1 MFGRGKRG
9 AAAAEAARE
18 AERKQLFA
26 KLAERPDTVCPFLG
40 LADDRTGFRN
50 GATEAH
56 RCYAFGDPAPLSSEQ
71 QTRVCLERGYGNCP
85 RYLRGVLVIPTEEL
99 EALRRPRP
107 APAPAPVAP
116 ARRRRR
122 VAPILLI
129 VVLLLAVA
137 GGGAAAWGFLLGG
150 FAPVAVV
157 SPSPTESAA
166 PTPEPTEAVT
176 PAPTEAPTPTPDPT
190 PQPEDEFQFYEVAVD
205 DDDYTL
211 YTIDEAGNVVSQR
224 EASFSRPSQAR
235 VERIESPSGL
245 LHWRTLIGEYEG
257 LSYVFPDSGEFDVR
271 EVYRRPDG
279 GRSSELLPEEEL

>member
-1 MFGRGKRG
+1 VFGRGKRV

-18 AERKQLFA
+18 EERTALFA

-40 LADDRTGFRN
+40 LADDRTGYRD

-107 APAPAPVAP
+107 APPPPAAAPT
-116 ARRRRR
+116 RRRRR
-122 VAPILLI
+122 LAP
-129 VVLLLAVA
+129 VLLVALLVLAVA

-150 FAPVAVV
+150 FAPVAVA
-157 SPSPTESAA
+157 S
-166 PTPEPTEAVT
+166 PEPTEAVT
-176 PAPTEAPTPTPDPT
+176 PTLEPSPTIAPSPTEAPTPTPDPT
-190 PQPEDEFQFYEVAVD
+190 PQAEDEFQFYEIAVD
-205 DDDYTL
+205 DEDYVLYGVDD
-211 YTIDEAGNVVSQR
+211 AGFVTTERQ
-224 EASFSRPSQAR
+224 ASFNRPSQAR
-235 VERIESPSGL
+235 VDRIQAPNGL
-245 LHWRTLIGEYEG
+245 LHWRTVSGEYTG
-257 LSYVFPDSGEFDVR
+257 LSYIFPDSGDFAVR

-279 GRSSELLPEEEL
+279 GRSSELLPDEEL